1 MKVQVKIKKK
11 KSQTVI
17 GSLQENSGEFCYCFI
32 EVGSYFSILSDDIKL
47 RKKKEHAFFE
57 VNDGYQ
63 NNYPPVV
70 PTSSSWRQ

>member
-17 GSLQENSGEFCYCFI
+17 GSLKENSGEFCYCFI

-47 RKKKEHAFFE
+47 RKKKNMLFLKLMMGIRTIIHL
-57 VNDGYQ
+57 
-63 NNYPPVV
+63 
-70 PTSSSWRQ
+70 

>member
-47 RKKKEHAFFE
+47 RKKKNMLFLKLMMGIRTIIHL
-57 VNDGYQ
+57 
-63 NNYPPVV
+63 
-70 PTSSSWRQ
+70 

>member
-32 EVGSYFSILSDDIKL
+32 EVGSSILSDDIKL
-47 RKKKEHAFFE
+47 RKKKNMLFLKLMMGIRTIIHL
-57 VNDGYQ
+57 
-63 NNYPPVV
+63 
-70 PTSSSWRQ
+70 

>member
-1 MKVQVKIKKK
+1 MKVQVKIKK

-47 RKKKEHAFFE
+47 RKKKNMLFLKLMMGIRTIIHL
-57 VNDGYQ
+57 
-63 NNYPPVV
+63 
-70 PTSSSWRQ
+70 

>member
-32 EVGSYFSILSDDIKL
+32 EVGSSILSDDIKL